1 MYGALWLLE
10 NPNWLSDCQANLVT
24 AIVKALPQDTLF
36 LHDMSCAYIN
46 NLRALTAQHPHTPAE
61 DLARLASDSAIE
73 VRTYAAKNP
82 SLTREL
88 QEKLA
93 QDTYIAVR
101 ASLAENPLVD
111 ADILH
116 QLTADPSRDV
126 WSALASNP
134 HCFEQTLHT
143 LAEHITENDFSLA
156 LILAKNP
163 QTPASLLE
171 SFYALSQKPP
181 LYLDLSRL
189 LAMHPHTPSTI
200 LEQLAQ
206 HSRREIRH
214 AVVDNPNATTQ
225 ALTFLASA
233 WDWKFFWKIRQKVA
247 EHPFVSRE
255 ILQNI
260 VDNPN
265 EDDQAIIFARKRL
278 DGLI

>member
-36 LHDMSCAYIN
+36 LHDMSCAHIT
-46 NLRALTAQHPHTPAE
+46 NLRALTAQHPHTPTE
-61 DLARLASDSAIE
+61 DVARLASDPANE
-73 VRTYAAKNP
+73 VRIYAAKNP
-82 SLTREL
+82 HLPREV

-93 QDTYIAVR
+93 QDSSVFVR

-116 QLTADPSRDV
+116 QLAADTNPAV
-126 WSALASNP
+126 LSALAGNP

-181 LYLDLSRL
+181 LYLDLSRS
-189 LAMHPHTPSTI
+189 LAMHRNTPSAI
-200 LEQLAQ
+200 IEQLAQ

-225 ALTFLASA
+225 ALTLLASA

-247 EHPFVSRE
+247 EHPLVSRE

-260 VDNPN
+260 VDDPN